1 MKRKRQN
8 HTDPAQPEFVGL
20 LWRQLRHPF
29 RLRSGDVIRMEGRL
43 CRVVRVTECAAV
55 VVMNQPTREFKTIFD
70 KPVRFRP
77 KPKIVRISP
86 DSETE
91 ILNRKAKSA

>member
-1 MKRKRQN
+1 VKYSKRNQ
-8 HTDPAQPEFVGL
+8 TDCAQLTFFGL
-20 LWRQLRHPF
+20 IWRPFKHRF
-29 RLRSGDVIRMEGRL
+29 RLRANDVIRVDGRL
-43 CRVVRVTECAAV
+43 ARIIRVTDCAAV

-70 KPVRFRP
+70 KPVRFQP

-91 ILNRKAKSA
+91 ILNRKAK